1 MIATILS
8 SKIALNARPTRQH
21 RIRRPI
27 RRWLAES
34 RPSNASPTFNFSPL
48 RTLANNGFKR
58 RSRARRGAPLPKPS
72 HPNNKQLNSL
82 TAPQIRALV
91 LHRPIRRRRM
101 LQQQPERNTAI
112 HRRTDRT
119 SLHANRYIHSCPPP
133 QSGLHPPNL
142 TPAHAHSSADR
153 SNRTANS
160 ARDLEVF
167 SKHAGRKVINADDV
181 MLLAR
186 RNEALESILKQELD
200 EMKAAEGRSEPQNQP
215 KKRGRPSGAGA
226 GPGKGKGKAKQ

>member
-1 MIATILS
+1 MAS
-8 SKIALNARPTRQH
+8 SDALEREERLKSALWYSIGQFVDEECFNNNLNATPQF
-21 RIRRPI
+21 I
-27 RRWLAES
+27 
-34 RPSNASPTFNFSPL
+34 
-48 RTLANNGFKR
+48 
-58 RSRARRGAPLPKPS
+58 GA
-72 HPNNKQLNSL
+72 L
-82 TAPQIRALV
+82 TELVYTQI
-91 LHRPIRRRRM
+91 
-101 LQQQPERNTAI
+101 
-112 HRRTDRT
+112 
-119 SLHANRYIHSCPPP
+119 
-133 QSGLHPPNL
+133 
-142 TPAHAHSSADR
+142 
-153 SNRTANS
+153 ANS